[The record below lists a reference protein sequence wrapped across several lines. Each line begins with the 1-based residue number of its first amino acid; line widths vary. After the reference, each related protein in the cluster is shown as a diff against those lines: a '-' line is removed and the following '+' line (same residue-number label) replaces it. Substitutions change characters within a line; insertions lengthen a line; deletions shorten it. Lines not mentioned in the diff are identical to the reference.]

1 MPDLGFPWLFGE
13 CTAGLDD
20 DGETELVKSINVL
33 LQYPGLYS
41 VYIYIYTGIMTYNSR
56 SSGYS
61 PYHPSP
67 TPTPS
72 APWTDKS
79 LPPAADSMILEQTDS
94 SAPDG

>member
-41 VYIYIYTGIMTYNSR
+41 VYIYIYIY
-56 SSGYS
+56 
-61 PYHPSP
+61 
-67 TPTPS
+67 
-72 APWTDKS
+72 
-79 LPPAADSMILEQTDS
+79 ILVL
-94 SAPDG
+94 